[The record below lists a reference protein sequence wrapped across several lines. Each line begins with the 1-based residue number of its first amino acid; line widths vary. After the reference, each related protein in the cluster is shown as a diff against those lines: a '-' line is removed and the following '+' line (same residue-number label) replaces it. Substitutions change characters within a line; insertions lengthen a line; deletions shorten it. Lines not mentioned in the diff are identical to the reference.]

1 MLGAVFCVET
11 SWEPTTSMKGRISL
25 PILVILSP
33 RERCRHL
40 NKENCTLYVTRL
52 LIHHAAQPKCVHI
65 CLQWA
70 IYGGTEER
78 TGGIAV
84 SAWFLR
90 KQWTP
95 SLGKK
100 KPFWL
105 KHHSPFWFI
114 ALEKWEQLW
123 HIPLLLCASSERS
136 HTEKPGAVHRKQN
149 IIHRSN
155 CFLLVQLKPTDC
167 KRLSFW
173 YKTQIESVMLFP
185 HKYSTVLFSLL
196 FKSSSCQCLG
206 LLQKSEHERR
216 FLMSNSFWE

>member
-1 MLGAVFCVET
+1 MCAYMPPVSYLWGDRRENRRDCYVC
-11 SWEPTTSMKGRISL
+11 
-25 PILVILSP
+25 LVSKKAMDSQP
-33 RERCRHL
+33 R
-40 NKENCTLYVTRL
+40 
-52 LIHHAAQPKCVHI
+52 
-65 CLQWA
+65 
-70 IYGGTEER
+70 
-78 TGGIAV
+78 
-84 SAWFLR
+84 
-90 KQWTP
+90 
-95 SLGKK
+95 KK

-155 CFLLVQLKPTDC
+155 CFLLMQLKPTDC

-196 FKSSSCQCLG
+196 FKSSSCRCLG

-216 FLMSNSFWE
+216 FLVSNSFWE